1 MAMFASL
8 FVLAFAVSLD
18 GFAVGI
24 SYGMRRIRIPPASI
38 AVICVCSGF
47 VIFASMQLGHLLMLV
62 LSERAAE
69 SIGACLL
76 IGIGAWAIANMLRGD
91 RKLPE
96 PAARP
101 ERSDLSDPHGSAPDP
116 HGGVS
121 VPRGHAE
128 AHEGTLRLPAAQR
141 VVRIEIKSFGLVIEI
156 LKHPAAAD
164 VDRSGNISPGE
175 AAILGIALSLDAF
188 GAGLGAALIGLSPWI
203 TPVVIGLSS
212 GLFIVAGLQAGA
224 KMSGLDWARRLVFL
238 PGMILIAIGIL
249 KLM

>member
-47 VIFASMQLGHLLMLV
+47 VIFASMQIGHLLMLV
-62 LSERAAE
+62 LSERTAE

-76 IGIGAWAIANMLRGD
+76 IGIGAWAIANLLRGD
-91 RKLPE
+91 RNKLPE
-96 PAARP
+96 PA
-101 ERSDLSDPHGSAPDP
+101 ERPDP
-116 HGGVS
+116 HGL
-121 VPRGHAE
+121 PA
-128 AHEGTLRLPAAQR
+128 AHDAGTLLQQTAQR
-141 VVRIEIKSFGLVIEI
+141 VVRIEIRSFGLVIEI
-156 LKHPAAAD
+156 LKHPTAAD

-175 AAILGIALSLDAF
+175 AAILGVALSLDAF

-224 KMSGLDWARRLVFL
+224 KMSGMNWTRRLIFL